1 MVATATMRTTIIVTC
16 YYFSHCYH
24 FYPSKQKKIS
34 FFYHGKE
41 RQKLVWESCKGLKK
55 MLLYLEL
62 KALSVGLRINCT
74 STKVSIPSVQR
85 RAEKRKVREK
95 INDDIV
101 ESIHTM
107 VSAMRDFPCAATIT
121 TTKTRGKK
129 EITDNENNC
138 KRLQARFTN

>member
-1 MVATATMRTTIIVTC
+1 
-16 YYFSHCYH
+16 
-24 FYPSKQKKIS
+24 
-34 FFYHGKE
+34 
-41 RQKLVWESCKGLKK
+41 

-74 STKVSIPSVQR
+74 STKVSIPSVR
-85 RAEKRKVREK
+85 RALKQEERKVREK